1 MAANG
6 FGQKVGGG
14 IITAVI
20 GGIMSLTGFNG
31 MAESL
36 STQALGGIRSLYI
49 LMPIILTVLELI
61 FIMMYDLDKKYDGI
75 MKDLA
80 EGKTAISQQS
90 E

>member
-1 MAANG
+1 
-6 FGQKVGGG
+6 
-14 IITAVI
+14 
-20 GGIMSLTGFNG
+20 
-31 MAESL
+31 
-36 STQALGGIRSLYI
+36 
-49 LMPIILTVLELI
+49 MPIILTVLELI